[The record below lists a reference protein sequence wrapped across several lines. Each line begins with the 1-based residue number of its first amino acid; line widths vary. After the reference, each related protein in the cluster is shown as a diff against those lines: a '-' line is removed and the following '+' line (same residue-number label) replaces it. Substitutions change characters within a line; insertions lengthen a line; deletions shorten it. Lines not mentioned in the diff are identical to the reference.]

1 MTRTSPWRL
10 VLLFVAAAVV
20 MWALQSWITAGGSAT
35 LVPSIPFGVTLVVIG
50 AVALALAWPVRRY
63 TQALREA
70 NEAHRRDA
78 GRREDTRAEDSAH
91 WREVARRR
99 VDSQRATFALALAK
113 ASSLGGS
120 IFAGACAATVLW
132 LASRTVVGAGMPI
145 AVFSLVCAALLLIAG
160 VIAESWCALPPDD
173 GAESASDALP
183 TAG

>member
-91 WREVARRR
+91 WRR